1 MASAKRGGK
10 SLAMPQS
17 RITADSLAA
26 SKQNFKFKYF
36 YGEALRMKLAG
47 DLPSAA
53 DNLYRCHLIN
63 PRAGAVFFELATISS
78 AQQMYQ
84 SAVVYARR
92 AVALNPSNVRYKRAL
107 AELLARADKYD
118 EAIESYE
125 ALLKL
130 DPKHAKNYYP
140 QLATLY
146 TVVKKYEKACA
157 AWDKYAEVTELTA
170 SIVEEKF
177 KLYVRADN
185 KKKAFRQIDELIA
198 RFPDNY
204 NYVSFKAE
212 MYCALGDTLA
222 AEKVFQKAFKDEKDN
237 PSLQYVYAN
246 YVEGL
251 GQNSLAGQ
259 YYYAV
264 MDNPKASFDL
274 KSAALLSLSIDS
286 SVTVADTIYNRFITE
301 YPDEYL
307 PYFCRGLDLLEKN
320 DTACYDFFKHSLA
333 LNPRQED
340 TWLQIATHYSS
351 AGNVDSTSAVCEA
364 ALAHFPDNVDLHYLL
379 GFAQKVMKHDSVAVA
394 EWQKAID
401 LSLRQRK
408 TVEAAAY
415 MGLLGDYYHELG
427 RCAEAFAAYD
437 SALAYNPENVLV
449 LNNYAY
455 YLSLEKVDL
464 QRAERMSGK
473 TVKANPDSPVFLD
486 TYAWI
491 CFQLGEY
498 SMANLYI
505 ERAYN
510 NGGSADPELLEHY
523 GDILYKIGEGKDSY
537 LPMWQKALE
546 KRLQNTASPYKGLEK
561 LKQKVQTESYVE

>member
-1 MASAKRGGK
+1 
-10 SLAMPQS
+10 
-17 RITADSLAA
+17 
-26 SKQNFKFKYF
+26 
-36 YGEALRMKLAG
+36 
-47 DLPSAA
+47 
-53 DNLYRCHLIN
+53 
-63 PRAGAVFFELATISS
+63 
-78 AQQMYQ
+78 
-84 SAVVYARR
+84 
-92 AVALNPSNVRYKRAL
+92 
-107 AELLARADKYD
+107 
-118 EAIESYE
+118 
-125 ALLKL
+125 
-130 DPKHAKNYYP
+130 
-140 QLATLY
+140 
-146 TVVKKYEKACA
+146 
-157 AWDKYAEVTELTA
+157 
-170 SIVEEKF
+170 
-177 KLYVRADN
+177 
-185 KKKAFRQIDELIA
+185 
-198 RFPDNY
+198 
-204 NYVSFKAE
+204 
-212 MYCALGDTLA
+212 
-222 AEKVFQKAFKDEKDN
+222 
-237 PSLQYVYAN
+237 
-246 YVEGL
+246 
-251 GQNSLAGQ
+251 
-259 YYYAV
+259 
-264 MDNPKASFDL
+264 
-274 KSAALLSLSIDS
+274 
-286 SVTVADTIYNRFITE
+286 
-301 YPDEYL
+301 
-307 PYFCRGLDLLEKN
+307 
-320 DTACYDFFKHSLA
+320 
-333 LNPRQED
+333 
-340 TWLQIATHYSS
+340 
-351 AGNVDSTSAVCEA
+351 
-364 ALAHFPDNVDLHYLL
+364 
-379 GFAQKVMKHDSVAVA
+379 MKHDSVAVA